1 MVIPRL
7 GLKIEAKGTGGKG
20 ELGYL
25 FMAFGWGSLQM
36 ELKEVPAAKAGGP
49 VRMPENVLVWISCGQ
64 TAIQPVKCLVQMYCH
79 V

>member
-7 GLKIEAKGTGGKG
+7 GLKVEAKETGRKG

-25 FMAFGWGSLQM
+25 FMAFGWRSLQM

-49 VRMPENVLVWISCGQ
+49 IRMPENALVWIGCGQ
-64 TAIQPVKCLVQMYCH
+64 TASQPVNCPV
-79 V
+79 